1 MNKTNIK
8 TTLPSCLGK
17 KNLVYVE
24 TSNVLQLNTSPSVKR
39 GKDEIIFFLK
49 KKNKINSHPTETR
62 ITTLKIMQ
70 ADVTDRKEKKAAH
83 NGETHINKIYIR
95 PKIYFMNMYY

>member
-1 MNKTNIK
+1 MNNNNMSNMLLLFDAVPNESMCVMWIKKKKTMNKTNIK

-39 GKDEIIFFLK
+39 GKDEIFFF
-49 KKNKINSHPTETR
+49 S
-62 ITTLKIMQ
+62 
-70 ADVTDRKEKKAAH
+70 
-83 NGETHINKIYIR
+83 
-95 PKIYFMNMYY
+95 

>member
-1 MNKTNIK
+1 MNNNMSNMLLLFDAVPNESMCVMWIKKNKTMNKTNIK

-39 GKDEIIFFLK
+39 GKDEIIFF
-49 KKNKINSHPTETR
+49 S
-62 ITTLKIMQ
+62 
-70 ADVTDRKEKKAAH
+70 
-83 NGETHINKIYIR
+83 
-95 PKIYFMNMYY
+95 

>member
-1 MNKTNIK
+1 MNNNNMSNMLLLFDAVPNESMCVMWIKKNKTMNKTNIK

-39 GKDEIIFFLK
+39 GKDEIFFF
-49 KKNKINSHPTETR
+49 S
-62 ITTLKIMQ
+62 
-70 ADVTDRKEKKAAH
+70 
-83 NGETHINKIYIR
+83 
-95 PKIYFMNMYY
+95 